1 MPDPVIDEEV
11 KVQTDMISDV
21 LEGFIPS
28 STTTQLEVSAD
39 GKEGEERPAEVAG
52 KQVETP
58 VVTGKEEAKVVEPV
72 VPQTPVV
79 EAAPVT
85 PVAPVAPVA
94 VAPVVPE
101 TPAQPTE
108 VESLR
113 QQLADMRLAMEKM
126 AGGPQAPAMAPV
138 ASQTPVPQAQPTQD
152 QQMNLKQILRFLP
165 DDATYDTVTK
175 NAENFNILLTNVV
188 NTAVQRSL
196 QMLPQVATR
205 LVDTQMTARTAVDEF
220 YRANEDLLP
229 FRKFVGFVTAEVA
242 AAHADWA
249 LDDVLKES
257 NKLSRERLKLPA
269 IASGT
274 PQQPVQAQ
282 TPAATTVAQN
292 PAFVPGTAN
301 RGRRANAQVETPTGQ
316 EQQIID
322 ILS

>member
-1 MPDPVIDEEV
+1 MPDPVVEEEV
-11 KVQTDMISDV
+11 KVQTDMIADV
-21 LEGFIPS
+21 LEGFIPP
-28 STTTQLEVSAD
+28 STTTQPEVPTD
-39 GKEGEERPAEVAG
+39 GEEGKERQAEEAVE
-52 KQVETP
+52 QVETP
-58 VVTGKEEAKVVEPV
+58 VVTGKEEAKVVE
-72 VPQTPVV
+72 TP
-79 EAAPVT
+79 
-85 PVAPVAPVA
+85 

-101 TPAQPTE
+101 PVTPVVAAPVVPEVPAKTQEQTE
-108 VESLR
+108 VEILR
-113 QQLADMRLAMEKM
+113 QQLAEMREAMEKM
-126 AGGPQAPAMAPV
+126 AAGP
-138 ASQTPVPQAQPTQD
+138 TPVPAPAPAPAAQPQAQAPTTD

-165 DDATYDTVTK
+165 NDETYDQVTK

-229 FRKFVGFVTAEVA
+229 YRKFVGFITAEVA

-257 NKLSRERLKLPA
+257 NRLSRERLKLPTV
-269 IASGT
+269 ASRT
-274 PQQPVQAQ
+274 PQQPVQPQ
-282 TPAATTVAQN
+282 TPASQTVAQN
-292 PAFVPGTAN
+292 PAFVPGGAN
-301 RGRRANAQVETPTGQ
+301 RGRRANAQADAPTGQ